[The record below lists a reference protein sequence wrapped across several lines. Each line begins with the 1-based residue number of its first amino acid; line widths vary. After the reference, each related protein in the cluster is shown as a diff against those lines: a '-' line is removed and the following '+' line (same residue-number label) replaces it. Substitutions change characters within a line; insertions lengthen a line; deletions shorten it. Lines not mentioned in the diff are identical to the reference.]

1 MGSRNKSLLAWDTVN
16 IHREPGH
23 TRALRND
30 IVDPLGRG
38 GVNEGSVVCGQ
49 FERRKTMAHIEE
61 VNSESS
67 LGEVGLLIRHGHEH
81 IALVG
86 QDRKHLAITR
96 SPKSV
101 LTK

>member
-1 MGSRNKSLLAWDTVN
+1 MFAVILEL
-16 IHREPGH
+16 
-23 TRALRND
+23 
-30 IVDPLGRG
+30 
-38 GVNEGSVVCGQ
+38 
-49 FERRKTMAHIEE
+49 RKTMAQNEE
-61 VNSESS
+61 VNSEPS